1 MNKHKYIVIFVVL
14 TMMLVGCSKNYMTSI
29 YNDNEKI
36 SSNTNSFNLDIE
48 EQSIEGQKF
57 NGVIKK
63 IEGMDTIWTYES
75 DKDMELDMTYLLNV
89 ISGKV
94 KLVLI
99 APDSSVTNLIE
110 ATKESEVI
118 DYVTNTL
125 QIKKGLNRIKI
136 VADKNTSLE
145 FDISIPN
152 GEFKELGM

>member
-1 MNKHKYIVIFVVL
+1 MKKYKYVVAFIVLAMVL
-14 TMMLVGCSKNYMTSI
+14 GGCSKNHMTSI
-29 YNDNEKI
+29 YSDNEKI
-36 SSNTNSFNLDIE
+36 SSNTNSFNLYIE
-48 EQSIEGQKF
+48 KQNIEGRKF

-99 APDSSVTNLIE
+99 EPDSSVTNIIE
-110 ATKESEVI
+110 ATKESDVI
-118 DYVTNTL
+118 DYATNIL
-125 QIKKGLNRIKI
+125 RIKKGLNRIKI

>member
-1 MNKHKYIVIFVVL
+1 MKKYKYIVAIIVFAIVL
-14 TMMLVGCSKNYMTSI
+14 GGCSKNHITSI
-29 YNDNEKI
+29 YSDNEKI

-48 EQSIEGQKF
+48 QQNIEGQKF

-99 APDSSVTNLIE
+99 SSDSSVTNLIE
-110 ATKESEVI
+110 TTKESDVI
-118 DYVTNTL
+118 DYATNTL
-125 QIKKGLNRIKI
+125 RIKKGLNRIKI

-145 FDISIPN
+145 FDISISK